1 MFIEKWEKI
10 EALLTVKQQV
20 VAVVVAV
27 VVAAGGDVVVVAA
40 GGDIVVVVAG
50 GVRTTQSHLTSD
62 TSKVLK
68 KFDRFKG
75 IARTK

>member
-20 VAVVVAV
+20 VAVVVA
-27 VVAAGGDVVVVAA
+27 AGGDVVAA

-50 GVRTTQSHLTSD
+50 GVRTTPSHLTSD
-62 TSKVLK
+62 KSKVLK

>member
-10 EALLTVKQQV
+10 EALLTVKQQ
-20 VAVVVAV
+20 VVAV

-62 TSKVLK
+62 NSKVLK